1 MASRLMSPQCIDD
14 CITIGRRACPQFR
27 LNDKANGGIGGYS
40 GGYCPYT
47 TDRSCRIEAVG
58 NFDPNNEICQDCGW
72 RAW

>member
-1 MASRLMSPQCIDD
+1 MEDKRFDETTELTKENIDEAS
-14 CITIGRRACPQFR
+14 
-27 LNDKANGGIGGYS
+27 GGIGGYS